1 MNDADKFRLFR
12 AGTGTNECQ
21 DMIKE
26 LGCNQLLSQLN
37 EKSTI
42 MKWVKYLREHP
53 EATNKLFIDSGAFS
67 AHTKGKEVDVDAYIQ
82 FMNEIDD
89 VVWVFAQVDKIPGRF
104 GQPKTPQELAD
115 APRESWENYLYMVD
129 KVKSRDKLLPIFHQG
144 EDFKWLHNMLNY
156 KHADG
161 KPIWYIGISPAND
174 VSVSEKKKWLEV
186 VFKIIKESPN
196 PNVHTHA
203 FGMTTISVL
212 EQYPFTSADSTSW
225 LLSAANGSIIVDG
238 KTLPISDRRIHDNG
252 NLLNRNPALKA
263 SVEEKAKKYGYTLEQ
278 LSEDPA
284 ARRLFNIQTLRD
296 WEVNYTYR
304 GVDLYKNLLW

>member
-1 MNDADKFRLFR
+1 MSDNIGFKLFR
-12 AGTGTNECQ
+12 AGTGTKDCQ
-21 DMIKE
+21 DLIKE
-26 LGCNQLLSQLN
+26 SGCNQLLSQLN

-53 EATNKLFIDSGAFS
+53 EAENKLFIDSGAFS
-67 AHTKGKEVDVDAYIQ
+67 AHTKGKEVDVDAYIK

-144 EDFKWLHNMLNY
+144 EDFKWLRNMLEY
-156 KHADG
+156 KHSDG

-174 VSVSEKKKWLEV
+174 VSVTEKKKWLEV
-186 VFKIIKESPN
+186 VFKIIKESSN

-203 FGMTTISVL
+203 FGMTTLNVL

-238 KTLPISDRRIHDNG
+238 KTFTISDRRIHDDR
-252 NLLNRNPALKA
+252 NLLNRAEGIKEA
-263 SVEEKAKKYGYTLEQ
+263 VAEKAAKYGFTLEQ

-284 ARRLFNIQTLRD
+284 ARRLFNIQTLRE
-296 WEVNYTYR
+296 WELNYEYR
-304 GVDLYKNLLW
+304 GNDLFKEELW